1 MASQAVPESVLAE
14 TAWSKRRLYALSN
27 RVGSSGAD
35 YEFTLPVTAPAHNEE
50 IGEIPELD
58 AGDVKQAVEQ
68 TREAANEWRAVSTD
82 ERAAVLTTFANLA
95 ADNRGEL
102 LDLVQLET
110 GKSRAHA
117 LEETIDVSQN
127 ADYYADEGPG
137 ILASESRASGIPFA
151 TSAEVQYDPKGVVG
165 IISPWN
171 YPLVLSFADAIPALL
186 AGNGVVL
193 KPDEKTPFTAL
204 RLAELLE
211 TAGLPEGVMTVV
223 TGDGPAVGSAII
235 DRVDHLTFTGSSETG
250 RIVAEQAGRNLI
262 DCSLELSGKNPMIV
276 LEDADVG
283 DAVRGAV
290 QGSFTNA
297 GQLCLASERI
307 YVHEEVYGDFLAEFV
322 SRTEELTLGA
332 DFEFDAD
339 VGSLI
344 DSDQLERVQS
354 HVTDAVESGATV
366 HTGGTAR
373 SEIGP
378 YFYEPTIL
386 TDVPATSLPACEET
400 FGPVVVV
407 EPVRSAEEAIE
418 KANDSEHG
426 LNASVWSGDRERAK
440 GVARDI
446 ESGTVCINDP
456 FLVGWASYDAPM
468 GGVKE
473 SGIGRRHGPEG
484 LKRYTEPKTIATSA
498 VGPLGPVPGI
508 PDEVFAKGFS
518 AVSNIQRRLNQ
529 LRR

>member
-1 MASQAVPESVLAE
+1 MAQAVPDSVLAE
-14 TAWSKRRLYALSN
+14 TAWNKRRLYALSN
-27 RVGSSGAD
+27 RIGPSGTD
-35 YEFTLPVTAPAHNEE
+35 YDLTLPVTAPAHSEE
-50 IGEIPELD
+50 IGEIPELGED
-58 AGDVKQAVEQ
+58 DVGQAVEQ
-68 TREAANEWRAVSTD
+68 TREAAKEWREFSVD
-82 ERAAVLTTFANLA
+82 ERAEVLTKFANLA
-95 ADNRGEL
+95 ADNRKEL
-102 LDLVQLET
+102 LDLLQLET

-117 LEETIDVSQN
+117 LEETIDVPQN
-127 ADYYADEGPG
+127 ADYYADKGPG
-137 ILASESRASGIPFA
+137 ILATESRASGIPFA
-151 TSAEVQYDPKGVVG
+151 TSAEVQYDSKGVVG

-211 TAGLPEGVMTVV
+211 EAGLPEGVVTIV
-223 TGDGPAVGSAII
+223 TGDGPTVGSAII
-235 DRVDHLTFTGSSETG
+235 ERVDYLTFTGSSETG
-250 RIVAEQAGRNLI
+250 KIVAEQAGRNLI
-262 DCSLELSGKNPMIV
+262 DCSLELSGKNPMII
-276 LEDADVG
+276 LDDADVEE
-283 DAVRGAV
+283 AARGAV

-297 GQLCLASERI
+297 GQLCLANERI
-307 YVHEEVYGDFLAEFV
+307 YVHEDIYDDFLDEFV
-322 SRTEELTLGA
+322 SQTESLELGA

-354 HVTDAVESGATV
+354 HVADAVESGATV
-366 HTGGTAR
+366 HTGGNAR

-400 FGPVVVV
+400 FGPLAVV
-407 EPVRSAEEAIE
+407 ESVSSAEEAIE
-418 KANDSEHG
+418 KANDSDHG

-440 GVARDI
+440 EIAREI

-498 VGPLGPVPGI
+498 VGPLGPIPGV
-508 PDEVFAKGFS
+508 PDELFAKGFS